1 MSTSPIRFISG
12 TSSLG
17 TLLLAFSAN
26 GLCAMLLGDDLATLE
41 HDLARRFPGQP
52 TPQRD
57 EALLPELEKT
67 LRYLDN
73 PLAALDLPLDL
84 TGSAFQRR
92 VWEAL
97 RQIPAGKTISYQEIA
112 RQLGQPNA
120 FRAVANACGANPLA
134 VIVPCHRVVRQDG
147 SLGGYRWG
155 LERKRQ
161 LLAREAQQ

>member
-17 TLLLAFSAN
+17 ILLLAASAQ
-26 GLCAMLLGDDLATLE
+26 GLCALLLGDDLETLE
-41 HDLARRFPGQP
+41 RDLARRFPGQP
-52 TPQRD
+52 QRD
-57 EALLPELEKT
+57 EGLMPALEHT

-73 PLAALDLPLDL
+73 PLTVLDLPLDL
-84 TGSAFQRR
+84 SGSVFQQR

-97 RQIPAGKTISYQEIA
+97 RQIPLGQTVSYQQIA
-112 RQLGQPNA
+112 RQLGQHKA

-134 VIVPCHRVVRQDG
+134 IIVPCHRVLRQDG

-161 LLAREAQQ
+161 LLEREAQQ